1 MGLDERRMF
10 RQLKEVTVPHYQE
23 ELTTIVGTPITYDI
37 DWPAF
42 AEDRDALTHFEERI
56 LTPMQKALRLI
67 CVDDLGIEAAQT
79 KIKTIAVRNL
89 LHYDCEPLTLSE
101 GTMHLACDWG
111 NGSMWF
117 PEVIAEK
124 LEDLL

>member
-1 MGLDERRMF
+1 MGLDERRLF
-10 RQLKEVTVPHYQE
+10 RQLKDVTVPHYQE
-23 ELTTIVGTPITYDI
+23 ELAAIVGSPITYEI

-42 AEDRDALTHFEERI
+42 AEDRDALTHFEERV
-56 LTPMQKALRLI
+56 LTQVQGALRII
-67 CVDDLGIEAAQT
+67 CVDDLGQEAAQT

-89 LHYDCEPLTLSE
+89 IHYDCEELTLSA
-101 GTMHLACDWG
+101 GTLHLACDWG

-117 PEVIAEK
+117 AEVIAEK